1 MPDVHPVNSIHSVKR
16 TPSEVGRQVP
26 GNAVTSECVCH
37 ILANPVIFHR
47 KEFWFLFADFV
58 VSWNKNGQMLPE
70 LTMRV
75 VRTTDPKALMKFAWL
90 FGIKGMLSVERFKRR
105 AKKGIYFPPF
115 LYLSIINSCNLRCQ
129 GCWVDVESP
138 RESIDIKRLNR
149 LINDA
154 KTHGN
159 SFFGLLGGEPFMHP
173 QLLDVLAHHQDAY
186 FQIFTNGQL
195 ITDKVAARLRELGNA
210 TPLISI
216 EGREVVSDQRRGKKD
231 VFNRTLKGLDTA
243 IRHKLL
249 TGVATSVCKSN
260 IRDLLTESWLDE
272 LIDRGVHY
280 VWFHSYRPVGP
291 MMHEDL
297 GLTREE
303 LVETR
308 QFITE
313 MRTKKPIAI
322 VDAYYDHNGNALC
335 PMATG
340 ISHHVNPKGGIEPCP
355 IIQFASE
362 SIDDERGIYNTLT
375 QSKFLKDFREATA
388 RETRGCVMLER
399 PDLVEELIERHDA
412 KDVTIRQTALK
423 ELQAM
428 KPRHSQW
435 LPGDEIPEKHW
446 MYRWAKRFFYTDFG
460 VYQNI
465 RNMKPLHEQ
474 NGHSNESQQD
484 SSTRAVVEKD

>member
-1 MPDVHPVNSIHSVKR
+1 
-16 TPSEVGRQVP
+16 
-26 GNAVTSECVCH
+26 
-37 ILANPVIFHR
+37 
-47 KEFWFLFADFV
+47 
-58 VSWNKNGQMLPE
+58 
-70 LTMRV
+70 MRV
-75 VRTTDPKALMKFAWL
+75 LRSTDPKALWKFSWL
-90 FGIKGMLSVERFKRR
+90 FGFKGMLSVQRFKRR
-105 AKKGIYFPPF
+105 AQQGVYFPPF
-115 LYLSIINSCNLRCQ
+115 LYLSILNSCNLRCQ

-138 RESIDIKRLNR
+138 RESIELERLHR
-149 LINDA
+149 LINEA
-154 KTHGN
+154 KSHGN

-173 QLLDVLAHHQDAY
+173 QLLDLVEQQSDAY

-195 ITDKVAARLRELGNA
+195 ITDKVADRLRRAGNA

-231 VFNRTLKGLDTA
+231 VFARTLRGLDTA
-243 IRHKLL
+243 IRHRLL
-249 TGVATSVCKSN
+249 TGVATSVCQSN
-260 IRDLLTESWLDE
+260 IRDLLNESWIDE

-297 GLTREE
+297 GLSREQ

-313 MRTKKPIAI
+313 MRAKKPIGI
-322 VDAYYDHNGNALC
+322 VDAYYDHDGQALC

-340 ISHHVNPKGGIEPCP
+340 ISHHVNPKGGVEPCP
-355 IIQFASE
+355 IIQFANE
-362 SIDDERGIYNTLT
+362 SIDDDRGIYRTLT
-375 QSKFLKDFREATA
+375 ESSFLKDFRETTA

-399 PDLVEELIERHDA
+399 PDLVEDLVKKHAAGDG
-412 KDVTIRQTALK
+412 TIRQTAMQ

-460 VYQNI
+460 AYDRLEKV
-465 RNMKPLHEQ
+465 KPLSDTVGQDEKPLSTL
-474 NGHSNESQQD
+474 HS
-484 SSTRAVVEKD
+484 